1 MVNYADRFTPEQLDE
16 LYNFSFTIY
25 SDEPLNWDDTIP
37 ATTPQLSDDVRD
49 ILTALFTEHREKYP
63 DEYLTPIEARLKA
76 GEDAPAD
83 LGLIIEELDDLL
95 LTFWRDVIFE
105 IFKDR
110 IEVKEDGTIWA
121 REESAA
127 TPTQKL
133 IVYGP
138 DTASFI
144 ITHQKLKGALLPQK
158 NDTAYVID
166 IDNQLQFTWNKDGT
180 PVIKTVSEER
190 AINDLLERKKIP
202 ADCADTELLEVFAGA
217 VASAYICNIGDRI
230 TVNYPSFFKSINTK
244 SGEEKNHHTN
254 PMERIKRLENI
265 GGVLVEQ
272 KKIQR
277 VFVWV
282 EINEAEKTL
291 TFESPYLYSIMDML
305 KKEPAKISKRMENNK
320 PTWKIYGVS
329 YLGRT
334 EMASAKDKITI
345 QIAQY
350 LTVRLHQH
358 GKRTEASRNPGKE
371 YKDKRLVK
379 CSITYAEIID
389 ACPRLKEA
397 IEKTPNR
404 ATQILQRSIIGPK
417 YEPNKRSK
425 HYYPKTKI
433 EDYLIKYF
441 RVFDY
446 FKDLTLKVDPVT
458 LRNLDN
464 KITFTHHGYNGDA
477 ENLLHLPKI
486 NGQETPVTL
495 DDMDATDP
503 EESKRAEV

>member
-1 MVNYADRFTPEQLDE
+1 M
-16 LYNFSFTIY
+16 
-25 SDEPLNWDDTIP
+25 
-37 ATTPQLSDDVRD
+37 
-49 ILTALFTEHREKYP
+49 
-63 DEYLTPIEARLKA
+63 
-76 GEDAPAD
+76 
-83 LGLIIEELDDLL
+83 
-95 LTFWRDVIFE
+95 
-105 IFKDR
+105 
-110 IEVKEDGTIWA
+110 
-121 REESAA
+121 
-127 TPTQKL
+127 
-133 IVYGP
+133 
-138 DTASFI
+138 
-144 ITHQKLKGALLPQK
+144 
-158 NDTAYVID
+158 
-166 IDNQLQFTWNKDGT
+166 
-180 PVIKTVSEER
+180 
-190 AINDLLERKKIP
+190 
-202 ADCADTELLEVFAGA
+202 
-217 VASAYICNIGDRI
+217 ASAYICNIGDRI